1 MIGHY
6 MTLIFRYCLLLA
18 IVIGA
23 CSTSI
28 EAKQTP
34 DGQYQAARNAYVALI
49 KDTKKQQYRHHWD
62 KVLQKLQRFAEH
74 YPSHNKAPSAYY
86 LLGKACSGLH
96 GVSHLKKDA
105 HFFNI
110 VSTRYAQSSLADDS
124 LYLQAEIEYS
134 TLKNPEKARQYC
146 EQILHQYP
154 QGDRTKKAR
163 LLMKDL
169 PAPLRKTFTVE
180 AIEQSQ
186 QLSPAQITGIRHWTD
201 NNHTRVVI
209 ELNHSTQFKV
219 NTLSP
224 SPKDNSSARLY
235 LDLWGATKVASLAS
249 SYPVNQGVVER
260 IRVGVN
266 RKSIRV
272 VCDLKQLTR
281 YKVIELQNPPRI
293 VIDIAREKGAVIAAS
308 QPRLESTPQAGQQD
322 ITTVLSQV
330 PQSQPMRIHLPD
342 VATKSKGTLRIVV
355 DAGHGGKDPGAIGP
369 NRLYEKD
376 VVLKLAKKFA
386 SRLRSSLGCEVLLTR
401 DRDVYIPLRQ
411 RTAYANEVGADLFI
425 SIHANASTNKKIFGI
440 ETFYLNFSKN
450 DKAVAVAAR
459 ENGMTIKEMGDL
471 ELILFDMMANA
482 KINESSRLA
491 TDIQTSLITSLSK
504 RYSDIKDMGVRQG
517 PFHVLLGA
525 TMPSV
530 LVEVAFISNKME
542 AKRLNSSV
550 YRERAAE
557 AIVTG
562 VKKYLRSQNLLAEL
576 EN

>member
-1 MIGHY
+1 MS
-6 MTLIFRYCLLLA
+6 LIFRYCLLLA
-18 IVIGA
+18 IVLGA

-34 DGQYQAARNAYVALI
+34 DGEYQAARNAYVALT
-49 KDTKKQQYRHHWD
+49 KDAKKQQYRHHWD
-62 KVLQKLQRFAEH
+62 KVLHKLQRFADR

-86 LLGKACSGLH
+86 LLGKSCSGLH
-96 GVSHLKKDA
+96 SVSHSKKDA
-105 HFFNI
+105 HQAVHFFNI
-110 VSTRYAQSSLADDS
+110 VTTRYAQSSLADDS

-134 TLKNPEKARQYC
+134 TLNNPDKARQHC
-146 EQILHQYP
+146 EQILGHYP
-154 QGDRTKKAR
+154 HGDRAKKAR
-163 LLMKDL
+163 LLMKKL
-169 PAPLRKTFTVE
+169 PTPLRKTFTVE
-180 AIEQSQ
+180 AVEQSQ
-186 QLSPAQITGIRHWTD
+186 QLSPARITGIRHWTD

-219 NTLSP
+219 NTLPP
-224 SPKDNSSARLY
+224 SQNNNSFARLY
-235 LDLWGATKVASLAS
+235 IDLLGATKAASLAN
-249 SYPVNQGVVER
+249 SYPVNQGVVKK
-260 IRVGVN
+260 IRVGIN
-266 RKSIRV
+266 RKGIRV
-272 VCDLKQLTR
+272 VCDLSELTR
-281 YKVIELQNPPRI
+281 YAVLELQNPSRI
-293 VIDIAREKGAVIAAS
+293 VIDIAREKGTVLTTN
-308 QPRLESTPQAGQQD
+308 QPQLQSTPQLGQQD
-322 ITTVLSQV
+322 ITTVLAQV
-330 PQSQPMRIHLPD
+330 PKSQPMRIHLPD

-355 DAGHGGKDPGAIGP
+355 DAGHGGKDPGAVGP

-376 VVLKLAKKFA
+376 VVLKLAKKLA
-386 SRLRSSLGCEVLLTR
+386 SHLRSSLGCEVLLTR

-411 RTAYANEVGADLFI
+411 RTAYANEVDADLFI

-450 DKAVAVAAR
+450 DKAIAVAAR
-459 ENGMTIKEMGDL
+459 ENGMSIKEMGDL

-491 TDIQTSLITSLSK
+491 TDIQTSLVTSLSK
-504 RYSDIKDMGVRQG
+504 RYSDVKDMGVRQG

-557 AIVTG
+557 AIASG
-562 VKKYLRSQNLLAEL
+562 VKKYLRSQNLLAEV

>member
-1 MIGHY
+1 MSR
-6 MTLIFRYCLLLA
+6 IFRYCLLLA
-18 IVIGA
+18 IVLGV

-28 EAKQTP
+28 EAKLTP
-34 DGQYQAARNAYVALI
+34 DGEYQSARNAYVALT
-49 KDTKKQQYRHHWD
+49 KDTNKQQYRHHWD
-62 KVLQKLQRFAEH
+62 KVLHKLQRFAER

-96 GVSHLKKDA
+96 SVSLAKQDA
-105 HFFNI
+105 QRAVHFFNI
-110 VSTRYAQSSLADDS
+110 LSTRYTKSSLADDA

-134 TLKNPEKARQYC
+134 TLNNPDNARQCC
-146 EQILHQYP
+146 ELILHQYP

-163 LLMKDL
+163 LLMKKL
-169 PAPLRKTFTVE
+169 PTPLRKTFAVE
-180 AIEQSQ
+180 AVEQTQRSLPTQ
-186 QLSPAQITGIRHWTD
+186 VTGIRHWTD

-209 ELNHSTQFKV
+209 ELNHQTQFKV
-219 NTLSP
+219 NTLPP
-224 SPKDNSSARLY
+224 SQNDNSSARLY
-235 LDLWGATKVASLAS
+235 LDLLGATKASSLAN
-249 SYPVNQGVVER
+249 SYPVNQGVVKK
-260 IRVGVN
+260 IRVGIN

-272 VCDLKQLTR
+272 VCDLSELTR
-281 YKVIELQNPPRI
+281 YAVLELQNPPRI
-293 VIDIAREKGAVIAAS
+293 VIDIAREKGAVLTTN
-308 QPRLESTPQAGQQD
+308 QPQLESTPQVGQQD

-330 PQSQPMRIHLPD
+330 PESQPMRIHLPD

-355 DAGHGGKDPGAIGP
+355 DAGHGGKDPGAVGP

-376 VVLKLAKKFA
+376 VVLKLAKKLA

-411 RTAYANEVGADLFI
+411 RTAYANEVDADLFI
-425 SIHANASTNKKIFGI
+425 SIHANASINKKIFGI

-450 DKAVAVAAR
+450 DKAIAVAAR
-459 ENGMTIKEMGDL
+459 ENGMSIKEMGDL

-491 TDIQTSLITSLSK
+491 TEIQTSLISSLSR
-504 RYSDIKDMGVRQG
+504 RYSDVKDMGVRQG

-550 YRERAAE
+550 YRDRAAE

-562 VKKYLRSQNLLAEL
+562 VKKYLRSQNLLAEV

>member
-1 MIGHY
+1 MS
-6 MTLIFRYCLLLA
+6 LIFRYCLFLA
-18 IVIGA
+18 IVLGA

-34 DGQYQAARNAYVALI
+34 DGEYQTARNAYVALT

-62 KVLQKLQRFAEH
+62 KVLFKLQKFADH

-86 LLGKACSGLH
+86 LLGKSCSGLYD
-96 GVSHLKKDA
+96 VSHVKNDA
-105 HFFNI
+105 QQAVHFFNI
-110 VSTRYAQSSLADDS
+110 VSTRYPQSSLADDS
-124 LYLQAEIEYS
+124 LYFQAEIEY
-134 TLKNPEKARQYC
+134 LILGNPDNSRQHCQQILRQYS
-146 EQILHQYP
+146 
-154 QGDRTKKAR
+154 QGDRAKKAR
-163 LLMKDL
+163 LLIKKL
-169 PAPLRKTFTVE
+169 PVQSTRTAPVQAVE
-180 AIEQSQ
+180 RSQSSQ
-186 QLSPAQITGIRHWTD
+186 PVKVTGIRHWTD

-209 ELNHSTQFKV
+209 ELNHSAQFKV
-219 NTLSP
+219 NTLPP
-224 SPKDNSSARLY
+224 SQNGNSSARLY
-235 LDLWGATKVASLAS
+235 LDLLGVTKVPSLAS
-249 SYPVNQGVVER
+249 SYSVNQGVVKK
-260 IRVGVN
+260 IRVGIN
-266 RKSIRV
+266 QKSIRV
-272 VCDLKQLTR
+272 VCDLRELTR
-281 YKVIELQNPPRI
+281 YSVLELQNPARI
-293 VIDIAREKGAVIAAS
+293 VIDIARERGTVLVTN
-308 QPRLESTPQAGQQD
+308 QPQLESTPHVGQQD
-322 ITTVLSQV
+322 IATVLAQV
-330 PQSQPMRIHLPD
+330 PESQPMRINLPD
-342 VATKSKGTLRIVV
+342 VAIKSKGTLRIVV

-376 VVLKLAKKFA
+376 VVLKLAKKLA

-450 DKAVAVAAR
+450 DKAIAVAAR
-459 ENGMTIKEMGDL
+459 ENGMSIKEMGDL

-491 TDIQTSLITSLSK
+491 TEIQTSLVSSLSR
-504 RYSDIKDMGVRQG
+504 RYSDVKDMGVRQG

-562 VKKYLRSQNLLAEL
+562 VKKYLRSQNLLAEV